1 MHSYTQMLLSLS
13 YLLPGTLDKSSHISS
28 HFKSLITPLIIFIYL
43 LFLLVD
49 VLCFREVNSPVLA
62 SNGLITYIFPQTLQR
77 LRLTLNFFLTNLKW
91 RSQKESERNVFLK
104 TLFKVSNSFLVFVV
118 LRFTYYC

>member
-118 LRFTYYC
+118 LRFTYCC